1 MKNKLND
8 LRKELENKKNKIKIW
23 TEENI
28 LMKEKYQP
36 IRDKYEDNNEKDKED
51 EDTEEEDE
59 ND

>member
-1 MKNKLND
+1 MKKNIN
-8 LRKELENKKNKIKIW
+8 KNKIKIW